1 MTRRGIIAGGNWI
14 MDHIKLVDR
23 WPEQDTL
30 AVIHGLTHGG
40 GGGPHNVLVDIAKLG
55 AGIPLEAIGLL
66 GDDADG
72 RFLLESLKHLQIG
85 TRQMRVTRDAPTSYT
100 DVMSV
105 RSTGRRTFFHDYGAN
120 ALLDDDAFDFT
131 RTNARIFLL
140 AYLLLLNRLDR
151 PDRQYGTVA
160 ARVLARAQAAGLKT
174 AVDVVSEVS
183 PRAHGIVLPALKH
196 CDYCILNEV
205 EAGCATGI
213 SIIQHSGLSTQHL
226 KRAARKL
233 LDCGVRELVC
243 IHVPQ
248 GGYVITRDGRE
259 LFQPSLRV
267 PKEWIK
273 GTAGAGDAFNAGM
286 LYGLH
291 EEWDLRECLELA
303 VCSAAA
309 CLHHPTTTG
318 GALRLKPTLA
328 LAKRFGF
335 RKPIL

>member
-1 MTRRGIIAGGNWI
+1 
-14 MDHIKLVDR
+14 
-23 WPEQDTL
+23 
-30 AVIHGLTHGG
+30 
-40 GGGPHNVLVDIAKLG
+40 
-55 AGIPLEAIGLL
+55 
-66 GDDADG
+66 
-72 RFLLESLKHLQIG
+72 
-85 TRQMRVTRDAPTSYT
+85 
-100 DVMSV
+100 
-105 RSTGRRTFFHDYGAN
+105 
-120 ALLDDDAFDFT
+120 
-131 RTNARIFLL
+131 
-140 AYLLLLNRLDR
+140 
-151 PDRQYGTVA
+151 
-160 ARVLARAQAAGLKT
+160 VLARAQAAGLKT